1 MCTARS
7 RSTSTVESS
16 RLHGFRRTARQLS
29 SKCTTVGFI
38 KVRPQQWGTE
48 SVGSVI
54 RRIGCENRHPCE
66 TEQTLRGYEILWGS
80 EYYLPLDFGDIKL
93 GRIPR
98 RSGWG
103 RAESPLALD
112 DRGSAGTGARS
123 PLGRED
129 PKSAP

>member
-1 MCTARS
+1 MLGRGDQRDLVVGVTVNPVHHQIHQIRCPEWVFAIAR
-7 RSTSTVESS
+7 TP
-16 RLHGFRRTARQLS
+16 H
-29 SKCTTVGFI
+29 
-38 KVRPQQWGTE
+38 
-48 SVGSVI
+48 
-54 RRIGCENRHPCE
+54 RRIAGGAGDSSDAICG
-66 TEQTLRGYEILWGS
+66 T
-80 EYYLPLDFGDIKL
+80 PLDFGDIKL

-103 RAESPLALD
+103 TAESPLALD